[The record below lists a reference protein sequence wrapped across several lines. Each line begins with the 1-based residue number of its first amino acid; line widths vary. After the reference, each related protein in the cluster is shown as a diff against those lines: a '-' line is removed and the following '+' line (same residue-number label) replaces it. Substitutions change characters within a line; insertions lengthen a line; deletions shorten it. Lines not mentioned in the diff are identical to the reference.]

1 MKAICQTEY
10 GTDPEAVLRL
20 SDVPEPTISDDE
32 VLVRVHAASV
42 DRGTWHIMTGRPY
55 LIRAVGFGLRAPKA
69 PNPGRSYAGTVETC
83 GNDVRAFAPGDAVY
97 GTCDG
102 SFAEYVRGSLDTLA
116 RKPANLSYEE
126 AAACPISGVTAL
138 QAVRDKA
145 RVQAGQTVL
154 IVGASGGVGTFAVQ
168 IAKAF
173 GATVTGVCSA
183 AKMDLVRALGAD
195 HVIDYAVENFSD
207 GPVRYDVVLDIGG
220 NSPLSRLRRA
230 MNARGTLVIVGGET
244 DGRWLGGFDRQIRAL
259 ALSLIVS
266 QKLGTLAS
274 SENATDLIALTELL
288 ESGKVTPALDETYE
302 LRDVAKALQRM
313 TDGHTQGKIIVS
325 IRAGEPGAS

>member
-1 MKAICQTEY
+1 MGVNTMKAIRQTEY

-20 SDVPEPTISDDE
+20 SDVTEPTISDDE

-69 PNPGRSYAGTVETC
+69 SNPGRSYAGTVESC
-83 GNDVRAFAPGDAVY
+83 GKDVRAFAPGDAVY

-102 SFAEYVRGSLDTLA
+102 SFAEFVRGSLDKLA
-116 RKPANLSYEE
+116 RKPVNLSYDE

-145 RVQAGQTVL
+145 EVRAGQTVL

-173 GATVTGVCSA
+173 GAAVTGVCSTS
-183 AKMDLVRALGAD
+183 KVELVRGLGAD
-195 HVIDYAVENFSD
+195 HVIDYTVEDFSD
-207 GPVRYDVVLDIGG
+207 GTSRYDVVLDIGG
-220 NSPLSRLRRA
+220 NSPLAHLRRA
-230 MNARGTLVIVGGET
+230 MTAHGTLVIVGGET
-244 DGRWLGGFDRQIRAL
+244 DGRWLGGFDRQLRAL
-259 ALSLIVS
+259 ALASIVS
-266 QKLGTLAS
+266 QKLGTLSS
-274 SENATDLIALTELL
+274 SENATDLTALTELL
-288 ESGKVTPALDETYE
+288 ESGKVTPVIDETYE
-302 LRDVAKALQRM
+302 LHDVAQALKRL
-313 TDGHTQGKIIVS
+313 TDGRAQGKIIV
-325 IRAGEPGAS
+325 RT

>member
-1 MKAICQTEY
+1 MKAIRQTEY
-10 GTDPEAVLRL
+10 GTDPEEVLRL
-20 SDVPEPTISDDE
+20 SDVAEPTISDDE

-69 PNPGRSYAGTVETC
+69 PNPGRSYAGTVVTC
-83 GNDVRAFAPGDAVY
+83 GKDVRAFAPGDDVY

-102 SFAEYVRGSLDTLA
+102 SFAEYVRGSLDKLA
-116 RKPANLSYEE
+116 RKPANLSYDE

-145 RVQAGQTVL
+145 RVQVGQTVL

-173 GATVTGVCSA
+173 GAAVTGVCST
-183 AKMDLVRALGAD
+183 AKVELVRGLGAD
-195 HVIDYAVENFSD
+195 HVIDYRVEDFSD
-207 GPVRYDVVLDIGG
+207 GSSRYDVVLDVGG
-220 NSPLSRLRRA
+220 NSPLSHLRRA
-230 MNARGTLVIVGGET
+230 MTAHGTLVIVGGET
-244 DGRWLGGFDRQIRAL
+244 DGRWLGGFDRQLRAL
-259 ALSLIVS
+259 ALSPFVS

-274 SENATDLIALTELL
+274 SENATDLMALTELL
-288 ESGKVTPALDETYE
+288 EAGKVTPVIDETYE
-302 LRDVAKALQRM
+302 LHDVAKALKRM
-313 TDGHTQGKIIVS
+313 TDGRAQGKIIV
-325 IRAGEPGAS
+325 RT